1 MNQEKIG
8 EFLKKL
14 RKDNNLTQAELADKL
29 GVTYQ
34 AVSKWENGK
43 NIPDIA
49 ILQEI
54 SKIFDVNVDEIISGK
69 KTKKTNKKDR
79 IALIIIFSL
88 VIVALIVIII
98 LSMNRSTDTSISE
111 IEAKCEKF
119 KVSGTLV
126 YSKDKTYI
134 HIPVITFCEPDDT
147 VYDKIEYVLYEK
159 IDDTTIK
166 ISGGENVENTTLKD
180 YLENLKIHAD
190 NYKNVCSNLD
200 KLEIYLEISAT
211 KDEKVT
217 SYKVPLE
224 VSKTCTK

>member
-1 MNQEKIG
+1 
-8 EFLKKL
+8 
-14 RKDNNLTQAELADKL
+14 
-29 GVTYQ
+29 
-34 AVSKWENGK
+34 
-43 NIPDIA
+43 
-49 ILQEI
+49 
-54 SKIFDVNVDEIISGK
+54 
-69 KTKKTNKKDR
+69 
-79 IALIIIFSL
+79 
-88 VIVALIVIII
+88 
-98 LSMNRSTDTSISE
+98 MNRSTDTSISE

>member
-34 AVSKWENGK
+34 AVSKWETGK

-54 SKIFDVNVDEIISGK
+54 SKIFDVNVDEIISGE
-69 KTKKTNKKDR
+69 KTKKTSKKDR

-134 HIPVITFCEPDDT
+134 HIPVITFCESDDT

>member
-8 EFLKKL
+8 EFIKKL

-54 SKIFDVNVDEIISGK
+54 SKIFDVNVDEIISGEKSK
-69 KTKKTNKKDR
+69 KTTKKDH
-79 IALIIIFSL
+79 IALIVIFSL
-88 VIVALIVIII
+88 VFIALIVIIV
-98 LSMNRSTDTSISE
+98 LAMDKSTDPSISE
-111 IEAKCEKF
+111 IEARCEKF

-126 YSKDKTYI
+126 YTEDKSYI

-147 VYDKIEYVLYEK
+147 VYEMIECTLYEK
-159 IDDTTIK
+159 YGDTINK
-166 ISGGENVENTTLKD
+166 ISAGDPVVNTTLKD
-180 YLENLKIHAD
+180 YLENLSIHAD

-200 KLEIYLEISAT
+200 KLEIYLEISAI